1 MSLILDA
8 LKQADS
14 ERSRGSVPGVFSPNL
29 HDVTAAAS
37 ARAPTRWPLWLLIA
51 AAAAALA
58 WFAWPL
64 TPWDARQPAA
74 PLLTPPQATVS
85 AAPPPQATPAALAD
99 QALFKPVPAAPAPAL
114 AAAPASTLSAPAAPP
129 LLAARV
135 EAANPPPAAVTTP
148 PAAAAQPQTWP
159 RPAPAPVVPTAAELP
174 AETRAQLPAVH
185 ISGHTYSDNPALR
198 MLMVDG
204 RMLVEGQAVSP
215 GLRLERIGPH
225 QAVFNHRGTRFS
237 VDY

>member
-14 ERSRGSVPGVFSPNL
+14 ERSRGSVPGVFSPAL
-29 HDVTAAAS
+29 HEAAAAAS
-37 ARAPTRWPLWLLIA
+37 ARAPTRWPLWWVLIA

-58 WFAWPL
+58 WFAWPF
-64 TPWDARQPAA
+64 TPWGARQPVA
-74 PLLTPPQATVS
+74 PPAQPQATVS
-85 AAPPPQATPAALAD
+85 APPPPQATPAAASD
-99 QALFKPVPAAPAPAL
+99 QALFKPAPAAPAPA
-114 AAAPASTLSAPAAPP
+114 AAPPPTLPVPAAPP
-129 LLAARV
+129 QPTVRA
-135 EAANPPPAAVTTP
+135 EISSPPPAPVAPT
-148 PAAAAQPQTWP
+148 PAAAAPPP
-159 RPAPAPVVPTAAELP
+159 RPAPAPAVPTAAELP
-174 AETRAQLPAVH
+174 ADARAQLPAVQ